1 MIFVEKSWN
10 NLTGMKKN
18 LYVTSIMAL
27 IAVLTACN
35 PAKKYEEEEKS
46 LIADYV
52 ADNNINVSPD
62 SHGLYYIELE
72 PGTGDLIK
80 TGDSVGVYYTL
91 YLLTGEEMENN
102 LDSPTP
108 YRLVVGSY
116 QIIDGWSIGL
126 TYMRLGTKARLLM
139 PSDLAYGSTGY
150 GIYDNYGY
158 YHSVLAGYTPL
169 LFELE
174 VVELVRARK

>member
-1 MIFVEKSWN
+1 MIFDDKGLN
-10 NLTGMKKN
+10 NLTGMKKS
-18 LYVTSIMAL
+18 LSVTGIIAL
-27 IAVLTACN
+27 IATMIACN

-52 ADNNINVSPD
+52 ADNNITVSPD

-72 PGTGDLIK
+72 PGTGDLIR

-102 LDSPTP
+102 LESDTP
-108 YRLVVGSY
+108 YRLRVGSY
-116 QIIDGWSIGL
+116 LVIDGWSLGL
-126 TYMRLGTKARLLM
+126 TYMRLGTRARLLM
-139 PSDLAYGSTGY
+139 PSSLAYGTAGY
-150 GIYDNYGY
+150 GYYDFYGY
-158 YHSVLAGYTPL
+158 YHAVIPGYTPL

-174 VVELVRARK
+174 VVELVRAKK